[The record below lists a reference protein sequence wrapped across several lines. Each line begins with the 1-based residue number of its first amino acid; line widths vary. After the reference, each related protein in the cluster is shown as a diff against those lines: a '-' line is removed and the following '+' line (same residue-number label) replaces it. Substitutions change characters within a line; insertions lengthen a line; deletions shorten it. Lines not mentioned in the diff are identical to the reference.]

1 MTIYDLLIIGGGP
14 AGLAAAIYGGRG
26 KLKTA
31 VIEKGMPGGQ
41 AATTNELE
49 NYPGFGKGFTGPDI
63 MQKWLAQAQAF
74 DAEILY
80 DDVLE
85 YRLKGDIKEVKG
97 MTGTVYQA
105 KSIILANG
113 SEPRILGI
121 PGEKEFRGRGVSY
134 CATCDAAFF
143 KDLKVTVIG
152 NGDTAIDEAQYLT
165 KFAQEVTIIVRRPYK
180 QLRANKR
187 SVESAYANPKI
198 KWVWESVPVEVKGDQ
213 VVTSLLVQNTAT
225 GEISEITC
233 DGVFFFVGMLPRT
246 ELFVDQLDHNEQN
259 YIITDEKM
267 ATNIDGVFAAGDLRE
282 KYLRQVITAANDGAI
297 AAYAAEKYLAQKEEN
312 SVK

>member
-1 MTIYDLLIIGGGP
+1 M
-14 AGLAAAIYGGRG
+14 
-26 KLKTA
+26 
-31 VIEKGMPGGQ
+31 
-41 AATTNELE
+41 
-49 NYPGFGKGFTGPDI
+49 
-63 MQKWLAQAQAF
+63 
-74 DAEILY
+74 
-80 DDVLE
+80 
-85 YRLKGDIKEVKG
+85 
-97 MTGTVYQA
+97 VYQA